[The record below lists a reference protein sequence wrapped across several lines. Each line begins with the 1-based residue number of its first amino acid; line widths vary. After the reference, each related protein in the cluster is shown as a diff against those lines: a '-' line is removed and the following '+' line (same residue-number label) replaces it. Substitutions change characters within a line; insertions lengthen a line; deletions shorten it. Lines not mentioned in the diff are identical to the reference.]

1 MSHTFNSAR
10 CYELFCQLF
19 SRSLFHA
26 ILNQKRQLTCELYRE
41 RHESFGRGNEM
52 GSGFCVRGKK
62 ISCRSRTV
70 IKANIMFYSN

>member
-52 GSGFCVRGKK
+52 GGGGVGFVSGEKK
-62 ISCRSRTV
+62 L
-70 IKANIMFYSN
+70 AAGAGQ